1 VLNFPALPNDHAL
14 AALILMLVALYLFSR
29 EDLPLEYTSIALLVA
44 LAVGFTLY
52 PFMIDGEPMHAARF
66 FEGFGHEALIA
77 VCALMVIGQGLVQT
91 AALEPL
97 GRILAVGWGKLPFLS
112 LIATL
117 IMAAVLSAFVNNT
130 PIVVLLLPIL
140 VGVCLRTGSSAA
152 GVLMPM
158 GFATVIGGMTT
169 TIGTSTNLL
178 VVSVAH
184 DMGMPTLNMFD
195 FALPAMAAGGIG
207 ILYLWLI
214 APRLLPHRDLDLS
227 DASPRLFEA
236 RLELDQNSP
245 AVGQRLADV
254 IGMTHGEMK
263 VVRIRRGDT
272 FLYPLPDV
280 RLRAGDRLRI
290 SDTPSRLK
298 RFEATL
304 KGTLYSGD
312 RVVDADNPLQAE
324 GQTLAEIAV
333 VQGSALDRANLR
345 YAQFLS
351 RYQLAV
357 VALHRAGREILP
369 PTEEIHDVALSP
381 GDVLLVQGSRDHIR
395 EIKQSP
401 DFLVL
406 DGSMELPHTAKA
418 PLALGILTAVVV
430 VAALGIMP
438 IAVSAVTG
446 AALMVFT
453 RCMDMST
460 ALRAV
465 TPSVFFV
472 VVASLALGRALVDTG
487 ATQYITELFLALT
500 YGAPPIVALSGLMT
514 LLAVL
519 TNIVSNNAAA
529 VIGTPIALGIANA
542 LGLPP
547 QPFVL
552 AVLFGANMS
561 FCTPMAYQ
569 TNLLVMAAGSYKFS
583 EFVKVGVPL
592 TIIMLVA
599 LTWLLDAL
607 YL

>member
-1 VLNFPALPNDHAL
+1 MLNLPDLPNDHAI
-14 AALILMLVALYLFSR
+14 AVLMLMVVALYLFAR
-29 EDLPLEYTSIALLVA
+29 DDLPLEITSMGLVA
-44 LAVGFTLY
+44 VLAVGFTLY
-52 PFMIDGEPMHAARF
+52 PFLIDGEPMSAARF

-77 VCALMVIGQGLVQT
+77 VCALMVVGQGLVQT
-91 AALEPL
+91 AALEPV
-97 GRILAVGWGKLPFLS
+97 GRVLATAWGRLPFLS

-117 IMAAVLSAFVNNT
+117 LIAGVLSAFVNNT

-140 VGVCLRTGSSAA
+140 VGVCLRTGTSAA

-158 GFATVIGGMTT
+158 GFATVIGGMAT

-184 DMGMPTLNMFD
+184 DLGMRRLEMFD
-195 FALPAMAAGGIG
+195 FAAPAVIAGLVGAA
-207 ILYLWLI
+207 YLWLI
-214 APRLLPHRDLDLS
+214 APRLLPHRDLDLA

-236 RLELDQNSP
+236 RLEIEDNSP
-245 AVGQRLADV
+245 AVGQRLADA

-290 SDTPSRLK
+290 SDTPSNLK
-298 RFEATL
+298 RFETTL

-312 RVVDADNPLQAE
+312 RIVDADNPLQAE
-324 GQTLAEIAV
+324 GQTLAEVAV

-369 PTEEIHDVALSP
+369 PTEEIHDVALAP
-381 GDVLLVQGSRDHIR
+381 GDVLLVQGSREHIR

-406 DGSMELPHTAKA
+406 DGSMELPHTSKA

-430 VAALGIMP
+430 IAALGIMP
-438 IAVSAVTG
+438 IAVSAVAG

-453 RCMDMST
+453 RCLDMST

-472 VVASLALGRALVDTG
+472 VVASLALGRALTDTG
-487 ATQYITELFLALT
+487 GTQYITELFLFLT
-500 YGAPPIVALSGLMT
+500 YGAPPIVVLSGLMT
-514 LLAVL
+514 MLAVL

-529 VIGTPIALGIANA
+529 VIGTPIAIAIA
-542 LGLPP
+542 AKLGLPP
-547 QPFVL
+547 EPFVL

-569 TNLLVMAAGSYKFS
+569 TNLLVMAAGNYKFS

-592 TIIMLVA
+592 TIIMLVT

>member
-1 VLNFPALPNDHAL
+1 MLNFPDLPNDHAI
-14 AALILMLVALYLFSR
+14 AAMALTVFALYLFSR
-29 EDLPLEYTSIALLVA
+29 DDLPLEVTSVGLLAL
-44 LAVGFTLY
+44 LAVGFTLF
-52 PFMIDGEPMHAARF
+52 PFEADGRTLRPSRF

-77 VCALMVIGQGLVQT
+77 VCSLMVVGQGLVKT

-97 GRILAVGWGKLPFLS
+97 GRILSKGWGQLPFLS
-112 LIATL
+112 LVVTL
-117 IMAAVLSAFVNNT
+117 LLAGALSAFVNNT

-140 VGVCLRTGSSAA
+140 VGVCLRTGAPAA

-184 DMGMPTLNMFD
+184 DLGMRRLDMFD
-195 FALPAMAAGGIG
+195 FAVPAVAAGLIG
-207 ILYLWLI
+207 VVYLWLI
-214 APRLLPHRDLDLS
+214 APRLLPHRELDLS
-227 DASPRLFEA
+227 DASPRIFEA
-236 RLELDQNSP
+236 RLEIGESSP

-254 IGMTHGEMK
+254 IAMTHGEMK
-263 VVRIRRGDT
+263 VVRIRRGET

-290 SDTPSRLK
+290 SDTPARLK

-312 RVVDADNPLQAE
+312 RIFDADNPFNAE

-357 VALHRAGREILP
+357 VALHRAGKDILP
-369 PTEEIHDVALSP
+369 PTEEIHDVALAP
-381 GDVLLVQGSRDHIR
+381 GDVLLVQGSQGHIS
-395 EIKQSP
+395 ELKQSP

-406 DGSMELPHTAKA
+406 DATMELPHTSRA
-418 PLALGILTAVVV
+418 PVALGILIGVVAI
-430 VAALGIMP
+430 AALGIMP
-438 IAVSAVTG
+438 IAVSAVAG
-446 AALMVFT
+446 ATLMIFT
-453 RCMDMST
+453 RCLDLSS

-472 VVASLALGRALVDTG
+472 IVSSLALGRALTDTG
-487 ATQYITELFLALT
+487 ATQYITDVFLALT
-500 YGAPPIVALSGLMT
+500 YGAPSIVALSGLMA

-529 VIGTPIALGIANA
+529 VIGTPIALGIATK

-547 QPFVL
+547 EPFVL

-569 TNLLVMAAGSYKFS
+569 TNLLVMAAGNYRFG

-592 TIIMLVA
+592 TLIMLAA
-599 LTWLLDAL
+599 LTYLLDTI

>member
-1 VLNFPALPNDHAL
+1 MLNFPDLPNDHAI
-14 AALILMLVALYLFSR
+14 AAMALTVFALYLFSR
-29 EDLPLEYTSIALLVA
+29 DDLPLEVTSVGLLAL
-44 LAVGFTLY
+44 LAVGFTLF
-52 PFMIDGEPMHAARF
+52 PFEADGRTLRPSRF

-77 VCALMVIGQGLVQT
+77 VCSLMVVGQGLVKT

-97 GRILAVGWGKLPFLS
+97 GRILSKGWGQLPFLS
-112 LIATL
+112 LVVTL
-117 IMAAVLSAFVNNT
+117 LLAGALSAFVNNT

-140 VGVCLRTGSSAA
+140 VGVCLRTGAPAA

-184 DMGMPTLNMFD
+184 DLGMRRLDMFD
-195 FALPAMAAGGIG
+195 FAVPAVAAGLIG
-207 ILYLWLI
+207 VVYLWLI
-214 APRLLPHRDLDLS
+214 APRLLPHRELDLS
-227 DASPRLFEA
+227 DASPRIFEA
-236 RLELDQNSP
+236 RLEIGESSP

-254 IGMTHGEMK
+254 IAMTHGEMK
-263 VVRIRRGDT
+263 VVRIRRGET

-290 SDTPSRLK
+290 SDTPARLK

-312 RVVDADNPLQAE
+312 RIVDADNPFNAE

-357 VALHRAGREILP
+357 VALHRAGKDILP
-369 PTEEIHDVALSP
+369 PTEEIHDVALAP
-381 GDVLLVQGSRDHIR
+381 GDVLLVQGSQGHIS
-395 EIKQSP
+395 ELKQSP

-406 DGSMELPHTAKA
+406 DATMELPHTSRA
-418 PLALGILTAVVV
+418 PVALGILIGVVAI
-430 VAALGIMP
+430 AALGIMP
-438 IAVSAVTG
+438 IAVSAVAG
-446 AALMVFT
+446 ATLMIFT
-453 RCMDMST
+453 RCLDLSS

-472 VVASLALGRALVDTG
+472 IVSSLALGRALTDTG
-487 ATQYITELFLALT
+487 ATQYITDVFLALT
-500 YGAPPIVALSGLMT
+500 YGAPSIVALSGLMA

-529 VIGTPIALGIANA
+529 VIGTPIALGIATK

-547 QPFVL
+547 EPFVL

-569 TNLLVMAAGSYKFS
+569 TNLLVMAAGNYRFG

-592 TIIMLVA
+592 TLIMLAA
-599 LTWLLDAL
+599 LTYLLDTI

>member
-1 VLNFPALPNDHAL
+1 VLNFPDLPNDHAI
-14 AALILMLVALYLFSR
+14 AAMALTVFALYLFSR
-29 EDLPLEYTSIALLVA
+29 DDLPLEVTSVGLLAL
-44 LAVGFTLY
+44 LAVGFTLF
-52 PFMIDGEPMHAARF
+52 PFEADGRTLRPSRF

-77 VCALMVIGQGLVQT
+77 VCSLMVVGQGLVKT

-97 GRILAVGWGKLPFLS
+97 GRILSKGWGQLPFLS
-112 LIATL
+112 LVVTL
-117 IMAAVLSAFVNNT
+117 LLAGALSAFVNNT

-140 VGVCLRTGSSAA
+140 VGVCLRTGAPAA

-184 DMGMPTLNMFD
+184 DLGMRRLDMFD
-195 FALPAMAAGGIG
+195 FAVPAVAAGLIG
-207 ILYLWLI
+207 VVYLWLI
-214 APRLLPHRDLDLS
+214 APRLLPHRELDLS
-227 DASPRLFEA
+227 DASPRIFEA
-236 RLELDQNSP
+236 RLEIGESSP

-254 IGMTHGEMK
+254 IAMTHGEMK
-263 VVRIRRGDT
+263 VVRIRRGET

-290 SDTPSRLK
+290 SDTPARLK

-312 RVVDADNPLQAE
+312 RIFDADNPFNAE

-357 VALHRAGREILP
+357 VALHRAGKDILP
-369 PTEEIHDVALSP
+369 PTEEIHDVALAP
-381 GDVLLVQGSRDHIR
+381 GDVLLVQGSQGHIS
-395 EIKQSP
+395 ELKQSP

-406 DGSMELPHTAKA
+406 DATMELPHTSRA
-418 PLALGILTAVVV
+418 PVALGILIGVVAI
-430 VAALGIMP
+430 AALGIMP
-438 IAVSAVTG
+438 IAVSAVAG
-446 AALMVFT
+446 ATLMIFT
-453 RCMDMST
+453 RCLDLSS

-472 VVASLALGRALVDTG
+472 IVSSLALGRALTDTG
-487 ATQYITELFLALT
+487 ATQYITDVFLALT
-500 YGAPPIVALSGLMT
+500 YGAPSIVALSGLMA

-529 VIGTPIALGIANA
+529 VIGTPIALGIATK

-547 QPFVL
+547 EPFVL

-569 TNLLVMAAGSYKFS
+569 TNLLVMAAGNYRFG

-592 TIIMLVA
+592 TLIMLAA
-599 LTWLLDAL
+599 LTYLLDTI